1 MIIRKATAEDLESV
15 NIFESGLYDAGKK
28 VEVLVLDGITT
39 EAADILSVDD
49 MDGPPWYVPT
59 KELYPEIIDQI
70 CTLRLGYLADAY
82 VLTGYDGSDEQMQEL
97 NRRFQYRWCGYPM
110 QGVVYAR

>member
-1 MIIRKATAEDLESV
+1 MLE
-15 NIFESGLYDAGKK
+15 FKSGLYDAGKK
-28 VEVLVLDGITT
+28 VEVLVLDSITT
-39 EAADILSVDD
+39 DILSVDD

-70 CTLRLGYLADAY
+70 CALRLGYLADAY

-97 NRRFQYRWCGYPM
+97 NKRFQYRWCGYPVR
-110 QGVVYAR
+110 GVVYAR